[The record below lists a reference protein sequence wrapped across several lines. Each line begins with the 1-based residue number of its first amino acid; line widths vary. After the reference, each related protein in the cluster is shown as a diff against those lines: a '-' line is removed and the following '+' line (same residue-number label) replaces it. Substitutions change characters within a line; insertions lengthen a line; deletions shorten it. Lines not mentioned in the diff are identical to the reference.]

1 MNRKLV
7 DPFKSVAL
15 PEVIEEYLDYGVAK
29 CCAFNRR
36 GTLLATGTED
46 GYIII
51 WDFETR
57 GVAKLLNGHSVQALP
72 DDQQQQQ
79 QRAAPLAAAVTSLAW
94 SRSGRH
100 LLSGSLDKRVM
111 LWDVLTG
118 ELVHEVALSSGVTRV
133 SLSRRKPYTAVASLI
148 STPPVIID
156 LDSKEVTPLAS
167 IDFKASAEKPGQ
179 QEMVANHV
187 AGVALLSKSGREVLL
202 GQLRGTITLYDT
214 ASQQVLDVVKLPA
227 AVKVMSMCL
236 NRQGSL
242 LLVNCSDKAVR
253 LFELRP
259 RQPDARSYSAE
270 QLKQALEGVEAGR
283 VGSLLHPP
291 EACTLAPCTAS
302 FTNAVEK
309 NQWRAVALSG
319 EGEHVAGGIAGK
331 QEHRVYLWSRLYGKL
346 ERILEGGGRSR
357 LYGRECVL
365 EEGTAVT
372 AVVDVALSGEG
383 EHVAGGIAGKQEHR
397 VYLWSRL
404 YGKLERILE
413 GPRNE
418 NIVDLAWH
426 PTRSLLVTLSG
437 NGKVYLWAQVFNE
450 NWSAFAPDF
459 QELDEN
465 QEYVEAEDEFDINE
479 KPAPPA
485 VDGDAAE
492 DAEVDVVT
500 RERLLVFSSDEEDEG
515 GSEEPLHW
523 LPAEVTL
530 QEEGPGGGQEQRD
543 AAAGEQQEEGSDTSS
558 EGEDAQR
565 GAEELILDKP
575 RDRKRRVRFED
586 SYATGDSEDDDE
598 EMQPSGP
605 GSARGGRTGSAGGRG
620 RGGRRGRPPRY
631 AGAGAGPGRGPA
643 GGMYGAAAGF
653 GGPGNALNPGAQ
665 QQQQSARL
673 Q

>member
-133 SLSRRKPYTAVASLI
+133 SLSPRKPYTAVASLI

-291 EACTLAPCTAS
+291 EACMLAPCTAS

-309 NQWRAVALSG
+309 NQWRA
-319 EGEHVAGGIAGK
+319 
-331 QEHRVYLWSRLYGKL
+331 
-346 ERILEGGGRSR
+346 
-357 LYGRECVL
+357 
-365 EEGTAVT
+365 
-372 AVVDVALSGEG
+372 VALSGEG

-515 GSEEPLHW
+515 GSDEPLHW

-605 GSARGGRTGSAGGRG
+605 GTARGGRTGSAGGRG

-665 QQQQSARL
+665 QQQQLGGGVYGMR
-673 Q
+673 QQWPGTG